1 MTQRVEKQHWQDT
14 ANDLMLH
21 NAQVVLERELM
32 HGGVLVQH
40 GRIASVFSE
49 QDKPAAVPGADI
61 IDLGYRYLAPGMLDI
76 HIHGGAGIDVQ
87 ATDETG
93 LEKLSEYLLS
103 KGVTSYVPTFV
114 PADEDSYRSS
124 LDVVGAYFSAQ
135 QPKDSI
141 AQAGPSPR
149 ARVLGVHFEGPF
161 VSHNRCGAL
170 KREFFRTFS
179 GINAEI
185 DLVVKVVEAA
195 GGAGVRLMTV
205 APEVEGGV
213 ELIRALTAR
222 GVRTFIGHTQAQPE
236 TLDSAFDAGAR
247 HITHFPNALD
257 PLHHRKP
264 GAVAWGLTR
273 RDVSFDCI
281 ADLHHVDALMLRL
294 MYQAKGSDR
303 MALISDSIMPAGLG
317 DGHYTV
323 WGEPIAVRNGKT
335 SLVNAPSDTIAGSVI
350 TMLDALKNIAAMGV
364 PLVDA
369 IKMSS
374 LTPARAA
381 GVDDLYG
388 SIQQGKIADLIVLND
403 ILDPCLA
410 VSAGHVHVLETP
422 FK

>member
-1 MTQRVEKQHWQDT
+1 
-14 ANDLMLH
+14 
-21 NAQVVLERELM
+21 
-32 HGGVLVQH
+32 
-40 GRIASVFSE
+40 
-49 QDKPAAVPGADI
+49 
-61 IDLGYRYLAPGMLDI
+61 
-76 HIHGGAGIDVQ
+76 
-87 ATDETG
+87 
-93 LEKLSEYLLS
+93 
-103 KGVTSYVPTFV
+103 
-114 PADEDSYRSS
+114 
-124 LDVVGAYFSAQ
+124 
-135 QPKDSI
+135 
-141 AQAGPSPR
+141 
-149 ARVLGVHFEGPF
+149 
-161 VSHNRCGAL
+161 
-170 KREFFRTFS
+170 
-179 GINAEI
+179 
-185 DLVVKVVEAA
+185 
-195 GGAGVRLMTV
+195 
-205 APEVEGGV
+205 
-213 ELIRALTAR
+213 
-222 GVRTFIGHTQAQPE
+222 
-236 TLDSAFDAGAR
+236 
-247 HITHFPNALD
+247 
-257 PLHHRKP
+257 
-264 GAVAWGLTR
+264 
-273 RDVSFDCI
+273 
-281 ADLHHVDALMLRL
+281 